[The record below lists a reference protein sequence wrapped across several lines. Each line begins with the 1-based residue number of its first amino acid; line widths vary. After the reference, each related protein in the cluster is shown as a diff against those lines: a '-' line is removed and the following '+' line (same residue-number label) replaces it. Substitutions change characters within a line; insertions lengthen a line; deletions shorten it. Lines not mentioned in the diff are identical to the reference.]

1 MKRSFSF
8 FLLLS
13 AGVFCL
19 SSAACSKLAR
29 KDEAKS
35 GAVYR
40 IKVRTAE
47 AQPRHFRKQIR
58 VQGTIQAYILAD
70 VAARVAGNMDLKV
83 SDGDPI
89 KKGQTLF
96 TIDQDNLK
104 NRVAQAQQAL
114 KVVEETYR
122 TTQLDVDIAKTQ
134 LEKAQKDYDRNKKL
148 HEEHAV
154 SDNAFETFEVALDKA
169 QKSCEKAEA
178 VLRYT
183 EAKVD
188 QAKLDLAICSK
199 DLNDATEKAPYDG
212 VVAIK
217 YHESGEFIGRGVNVI
232 RINDPRKLRAACL
245 ISAVYFDAVKP
256 GETPITVSFGG
267 KQVEAKA
274 DWCSPVIDTLSRT
287 FTLRSY
293 LPDGT
298 PLVDGML
305 VDVDIL
311 LAERDGLGVPRD
323 AVILKK
329 GGKSAVFAVQDGH
342 AQEIEVETGI
352 ASDGFVEILNPSAVE
367 GRQLIVSGQYFVND
381 GSEVTVTSAR

>member
-1 MKRSFSF
+1 MNHPSS

-13 AGVFCL
+13 AGLLCL
-19 SSAACSKLAR
+19 SAASCSKLDQ
-29 KDEAKS
+29 KQETNS
-35 GAVYR
+35 GTVYK
-40 IKVRTAE
+40 IKVQTAQAE
-47 AQPRHFRKQIR
+47 KRHFRKQIR

-114 KVVEETYR
+114 KVVEETRR
-122 TTQLDVDIAKTQ
+122 TTQLDVDIAKTA
-134 LEKAQKDYDRNKKL
+134 LDKAQKDYDRNNKL

-154 SDNAFETFEVALDKA
+154 SDNAFESFEVALDKA
-169 QKSCEKAEA
+169 QKTYEKAEA
-178 VLRYT
+178 VLSYT
-183 EAKVD
+183 TAKVD
-188 QAKLDLAICSK
+188 QARLDLAIVTK

-212 VVAIK
+212 VVAVK

-232 RINDPRKLRAACL
+232 RINDPKKLRAACL
-245 ISAVYFDAVKP
+245 ISAVYFEAIKP
-256 GETPITVSFGG
+256 GETPVSINFHGQ
-267 KQVEAKA
+267 KIDAKV

-287 FTLRSY
+287 FTMRSY
-293 LPDGT
+293 LPEGT
-298 PLVDGML
+298 PLLDGML

-323 AVILKK
+323 AVVLKK
-329 GGKSAVFAVQDGH
+329 GGKSAVFAVQDGK

-352 ASDGFVEILNPSAVE
+352 ASDGFMEILNPAAVE
-367 GRQLIVSGQYFVND
+367 GKDIIVSGQYFVND
-381 GSEVTVTSAR
+381 GSEVTVTAAK

>member
-1 MKRSFSF
+1 MNHPSS

-13 AGVFCL
+13 AGLLCL
-19 SSAACSKLAR
+19 SAASCSKLDQ
-29 KDEAKS
+29 KQETNS
-35 GAVYR
+35 GTVYK
-40 IKVRTAE
+40 IKVQTAQAE
-47 AQPRHFRKQIR
+47 KRHFRKQIR

-114 KVVEETYR
+114 KVVEETRR
-122 TTQLDVDIAKTQ
+122 TTQLDVDIAKTA
-134 LEKAQKDYDRNKKL
+134 LDKAQKDYDRNNRL

-154 SDNAFETFEVALDKA
+154 SDNAFESFEVALDKA
-169 QKSCEKAEA
+169 QKTYEKAEA
-178 VLRYT
+178 VLSYT
-183 EAKVD
+183 TAKVD
-188 QAKLDLAICSK
+188 QAKLDLAIVTK

-212 VVAIK
+212 VVAVK

-232 RINDPRKLRAACL
+232 RINDPKKLRAACL
-245 ISAVYFDAVKP
+245 ISAVYFEAIKP
-256 GETPITVSFGG
+256 GETPVSINFHGQ
-267 KQVEAKA
+267 KIDAKV

-287 FTLRSY
+287 FTMRSY
-293 LPDGT
+293 LPEGT
-298 PLVDGML
+298 PLLDGML

-323 AVILKK
+323 AVVLKK
-329 GGKSAVFAVQDGH
+329 GGKSAVFAVQDGK

-352 ASDGFVEILNPSAVE
+352 ASDGFMEILNPAAVE
-367 GRQLIVSGQYFVND
+367 GKDIIVSGQYFVND
-381 GSEVTVTSAR
+381 GSEVTVTAAK

>member
-1 MKRSFSF
+1 MKHSFS

-13 AGVFCL
+13 AGFLCL
-19 SSAACSKLAR
+19 SAAACSKLAR
-29 KDEAKS
+29 KDDAKS
-35 GAVYR
+35 GTVYR
-40 IKVRTAE
+40 IKVQTAA

-83 SDGDPI
+83 GDGDPI
-89 KKGQTLF
+89 RKGQTLF

-122 TTQLDVDIAKTQ
+122 TAQLDVDIAKTQ
-134 LEKAQKDYDRNKKL
+134 LDKAQKDYDRNRKL
-148 HEEHAV
+148 HDEHAV
-154 SDNAFETFEVALDKA
+154 SDNAFESFEVALDKA
-169 QKSCEKAEA
+169 QKTCEKAEA

-183 EAKVD
+183 GAKVD
-188 QAKLDLAICSK
+188 QARLDLAICTK

-232 RINDPRKLRAACL
+232 RINDPKKLRAACL

-256 GETPITVSFGG
+256 GETPITVSFGDRR
-267 KQVEAKA
+267 VEAKA

-329 GGKSAVFAVQDGH
+329 GGRSAVFAVEDGR
-342 AQEIEVETGI
+342 AREIEVETGI

-367 GRQLIVSGQYFVND
+367 GKQLIVSGQYFVND
-381 GSEVTVTSAR
+381 GSEVTVTSAP